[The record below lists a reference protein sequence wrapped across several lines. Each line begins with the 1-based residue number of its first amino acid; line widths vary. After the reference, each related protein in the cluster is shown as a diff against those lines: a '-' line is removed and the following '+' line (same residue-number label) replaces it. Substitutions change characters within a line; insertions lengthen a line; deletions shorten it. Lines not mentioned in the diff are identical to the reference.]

1 MFFTQVTDVGC
12 FQNACSAQYLCV
24 VYYHSCER
32 LSIMFQLQ
40 AKIPLVNMLFNDYIA
55 QSTTVLVHK
64 YDVLQSSSYS
74 ALHYYTNSYFN
85 PAS

>member
-1 MFFTQVTDVGC
+1 
-12 FQNACSAQYLCV
+12 
-24 VYYHSCER
+24 
-32 LSIMFQLQ
+32 MFQLQ

-74 ALHYYTNSYFN
+74 ALQYYTNSYFN